1 MSTVSSAD
9 ALQAAIDALIGQNG
23 AHAAGKGKA
32 KGNDKDKAEPFRDLL
47 KSLSRAQ
54 TPAGH
59 GREGVKVAQAKP
71 GQPAEADTLRPV
83 PETELDADGVDHVE
97 GADATAEPQAPAPT
111 TTGAEARAIDW
122 LGLPSQAG
130 DAPMPKPVAP
140 GQAALPDA
148 EPAITPGMPS
158 KSSDAPLRLTAR
170 PIAME
175 ADVMAMPSEALEPE
189 QSLSLA
195 LARAVT
201 SSAEMPTG
209 PAKVVVLQQET
220 HFQPVPELAPVQ
232 KIADVVI
239 SEMEGAFDMAS
250 LRAADL
256 AAPEPGSKPS
266 EPLKVL
272 TIRLDPPELGTVTV
286 KLRLVGDVVQVEMAA
301 SRHETAQILQQQR
314 ELLSDIMRQAGYSS
328 SVASVQHGGPDAVL
342 TVSHQSGHMQAPT
355 GQHQQQAQSFGFGGD
370 GGGSAEFQDG
380 GGRQDQQDRRP
391 FEQNE
396 DRHHDRDPGRA
407 GSALY
412 L

>member
-1 MSTVSSAD
+1 V
-9 ALQAAIDALIGQNG
+9 
-23 AHAAGKGKA
+23 
-32 KGNDKDKAEPFRDLL
+32 
-47 KSLSRAQ
+47 
-54 TPAGH
+54 
-59 GREGVKVAQAKP
+59 
-71 GQPAEADTLRPV
+71 
-83 PETELDADGVDHVE
+83 
-97 GADATAEPQAPAPT
+97 PT
-111 TTGAEARAIDW
+111 TTAAEARAIDW
-122 LGLPSQAG
+122 LGLPSQAA
-130 DAPMPKPVAP
+130 DAPMPQSAAS
-140 GQAALPDA
+140 GQPALPDA
-148 EPAITPGMPS
+148 DQTITPEMPS
-158 KSSDAPLRLTAR
+158 KSAGTQLPLTAR
-170 PIAME
+170 PIAIETDM
-175 ADVMAMPSEALEPE
+175 VAMPSEALEPE

-209 PAKVVVLQQET
+209 PARVVVLQKET

-239 SEMEGAFDMAS
+239 SEMEGSFDMAS

-272 TIRLDPPELGTVTV
+272 TIQLDPPELGTVTV

-301 SRHETAQILQQQR
+301 SRHETAQMLQQQR

-342 TVSHQSGHMQAPT
+342 TVSHQPGQMQAST
-355 GQHQQQAQSFGFGGD
+355 GQHQQQAQSFAFDGD
-370 GGGSAEFQDG
+370 GRGSAEFQDG
-380 GGRQDQQDRRP
+380 SGRQDQQDRRP
-391 FEQNE
+391 FQQNE